1 MFIYMLIIVFV
12 DLLNGLIS
20 SHRLKG
26 SLSGNKTTYT
36 PEVYVKTQA
45 DWVKNFY
52 TQNGYLG

>member
-1 MFIYMLIIVFV
+1 MLIIVFV